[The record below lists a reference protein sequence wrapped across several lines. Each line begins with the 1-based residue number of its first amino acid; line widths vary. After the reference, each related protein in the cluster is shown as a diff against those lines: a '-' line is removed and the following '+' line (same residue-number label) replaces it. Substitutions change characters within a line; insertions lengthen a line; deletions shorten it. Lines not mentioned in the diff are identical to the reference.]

1 MDTALTKDIIITAD
15 DFDAGAEIEA
25 LRLAGVGA
33 IATFSGIVRD
43 NAENPD
49 LIAMTL
55 EHFPGMTEQEIQ
67 TIIDEARERWPLQ
80 AVRVIHRVG
89 RLLPQENIV
98 FVATASAH
106 RQAAFDSAAFIMDYL
121 KTRAPFWKKEETRAG
136 AAWVEARE
144 DDDIA
149 LQKWTR

>member
-98 FVATASAH
+98 FVGTASAH

-121 KTRAPFWKKEETRAG
+121 KTRAPLWKKEETRAG

>member
-80 AVRVIHRVG
+80 TVRVIHRVG

-98 FVATASAH
+98 FVGTASAH

>member
-1 MDTALTKDIIITAD
+1 MADITITTE
-15 DFDAGAEIEA
+15 DFNAEDEINA

-33 IATFSGIVRD
+33 IVTFTGIVRD
-43 NAENPD
+43 KAEHPD

-67 TIIDEARERWPLQ
+67 TIIDQARERWPLR

-98 FVATASAH
+98 FVGTASAH
-106 RQAAFDSAAFIMDYL
+106 RQAAFDSASFIMDYL
-121 KTRAPFWKKEETRAG
+121 KTKAPFWKKEETQAG
-136 AAWVEARE
+136 ASWVEAR
-144 DDDIA
+144 DDDDKA
-149 LQKWTR
+149 LEKWRR

>member
-98 FVATASAH
+98 FVGTASAH

>member
-98 FVATASAH
+98 FVGTASAH
-106 RQAAFDSAAFIMDYL
+106 RQAAIDSAAFIMDYL

>member
-43 NAENPD
+43 NAEKPD